1 MAFHGVQVLYE
12 SITPPSVRTVD
23 ASTIFVVGTA
33 PNADVD
39 GKFGY
44 TPKGQSNNAI
54 RYNHPFLL
62 TQRTDA
68 PEAALGEGGT
78 LPKALD
84 SIFAQGNFK
93 VVMVIVKEGE
103 ARAAKAAYDF
113 DVETYEATITST
125 PPTGKVWHFDA
136 ASRQLRFY
144 NLAAEDVAALS
155 GLRIGDQIT
164 ASASGGAILTTWTIE
179 LIDTVDGIL
188 RVAPGAAT
196 ATFTDATAYD
206 LQILGTAADDGSA
219 QTRANAIGDQSE
231 LTGIYAAHA
240 ATSVLG
246 RNALPR
252 LLCAPGMDTGS
263 RPGGAANPL
272 AAAMV
277 TVAENIKAIA
287 FIDGPNTT
295 HEAAIEYI
303 GDFDSPRAVV
313 IDPAVLISD
322 GTDII
327 EFAASGFAA
336 GTAARNDYD
345 QGWWTSFSNKT
356 MRGILGTARPIDA
369 GHPASRAQL
378 LLDNKIWTIVN
389 DVGGF
394 QFWGTDT
401 PAQTE
406 PDYSF
411 PNIQRT
417 ADILGDSIQRAHRWA
432 VAKGITKN
440 YLSAVSQSVNDF
452 IRTLVAR
459 GALSGGL
466 CYPDPALNT
475 PANIALGKAYFN
487 VEWTGVYPA
496 NQITFKMQLTTK
508 YLESLAA

>member
-12 SITPPSVRTVD
+12 SISPPSIRTVD

-33 PNADVD
+33 PDADVA

-44 TPKGQSNNAI
+44 NEGGSDKI

-68 PEAALGEGGT
+68 PIAELGEGGT

-84 SIFAQGNFK
+84 SVFAQGNFK
-93 VVMVIVKEGE
+93 VVMVIVEEGE
-103 ARAAKAAYDF
+103 PRAAKAAYDF
-113 DVETYEATITST
+113 DVETYEATIS
-125 PPTGKVWHFDA
+125 PVPTAKVWHFDA

-144 NLAAEDVAALS
+144 NLAAADVAALG

-164 ASASGGAILTTWTIE
+164 ASASGGAILTTWTAE
-179 LIDTVDGIL
+179 LIDTVDGII
-188 RVAPGAAT
+188 RVAPGATA

-219 QTRANAIGDQSE
+219 QTLANAIGDSSE

-263 RPGGAANPL
+263 RPGDAANPL

-277 TVAENIKAIA
+277 VVAEQIKAMA

-295 HEAAIEYI
+295 HEAAVEYI

-336 GTAARNDYD
+336 GVAARSDYD
-345 QGWWTSFSNKT
+345 NGWWASFSNKPI
-356 MRGILGTARPIDA
+356 RGILGTARPIDA

-394 QFWGTDT
+394 QLWGTDT

-406 PDYSF
+406 PEYSF
-411 PNIQRT
+411 PNVQRT
-417 ADILGDSIQRAHRWA
+417 ADIMGDSVQKAHRWA

-452 IRTLVAR
+452 IRTLIAQ
-459 GALSGGL
+459 GALTGGR
-466 CYPDPALNT
+466 CYPDSSLNT

-487 VEWTGVYPA
+487 IEWTPVYPA
-496 NQITFKMQLTTK
+496 NSIIFKMQLTTK
-508 YLESLAA
+508 YLEEIAA

>member
-12 SITPPSVRTVD
+12 AITPPSVRTVD
-23 ASTIFVVGTA
+23 ASTIFVIGTA
-33 PNADVD
+33 PGAATA
-39 GKFGY
+39 GKFGHN
-44 TPKGQSNNAI
+44 GAI

-68 PEAALGEGGT
+68 PSSALGTTGT

-84 SIFAQGNFK
+84 SIFAQGNFR
-93 VVMVIVKEGE
+93 VVMVIVETGEVVTAKE
-103 ARAAKAAYDF
+103 AYHF
-113 DVETYEATITST
+113 DVTTY
-125 PPTGKVWHFDA
+125 K
-136 ASRQLRFY
+136 AS
-144 NLAAEDVAALS
+144 LS
-155 GLRIGDQIT
+155 GKSWNLN
-164 ASASGGAILTTWTIE
+164 LTTRQMTFDSLVQADVTALQE
-179 LIDTVDGIL
+179 L
-188 RVAPGAAT
+188 RVGDVVTISPDGGGNALATLTVEAKNAQNNITFAAPVSVALADG
-196 ATFTDATAYD
+196 TAYD
-206 LQILGTAADDGSA
+206 LDILAVAADDGTA
-219 QTRANAIGDQSE
+219 DTRTNAIGSSAD
-231 LTGIYAAHA
+231 LTGIYAVHA
-240 ATSVLG
+240 AASVLG
-246 RNALPR
+246 RKNLPR
-252 LLCAPGMDTGS
+252 LLCAPGIDTGS
-263 RPGGAANPL
+263 RPGGSANPL

-277 TVAENIKAIA
+277 TVAEEIKAMA

-295 HEAAIEYI
+295 HADAVTYI
-303 GDFDSPRAVV
+303 ADFDSSRAIV

-322 GTDII
+322 GAGGTE
-327 EFAASGFAA
+327 EFAASGFAV
-336 GTAARNDYD
+336 GVAARNDYD
-345 QGWWTSFSNKT
+345 NGWWTSFSNKPI
-356 MRGILGTARPIDA
+356 RGILGMARPIDA
-369 GHPASRAQL
+369 GHANSRAQL

-401 PAQTE
+401 PATSE
-406 PDYSF
+406 PNYSF

-452 IRTLVAR
+452 IRTLVAK

-496 NQITFKMQLTTK
+496 NQIIIKMQLTTK
-508 YLESLAA
+508 YLESLADAA